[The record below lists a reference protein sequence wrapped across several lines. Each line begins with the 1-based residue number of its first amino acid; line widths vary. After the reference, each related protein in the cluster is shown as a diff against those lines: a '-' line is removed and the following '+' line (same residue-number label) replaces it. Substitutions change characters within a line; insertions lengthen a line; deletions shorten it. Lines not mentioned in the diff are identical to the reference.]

1 MEDLVFHSSEEEGAK
16 GAERKAWL
24 LNRESGYNIISIE
37 HRTAPAP
44 RPFLTTKDSK
54 WGRSWL
60 GYIIT
65 VEKPLPELFSN
76 FIPKIV
82 EA

>member
-24 LNRESGYNIISIE
+24 LNRESGYNIVSIE
-37 HRTAPAP
+37 HRTMPVA
-44 RPFLTTKDSK
+44 RPFAKAQNSK
-54 WGRSWL
+54 LGRNWL

-65 VEKPLPELFSN
+65 VKKPTPELFSN
-76 FIPKIV
+76 FIPKII